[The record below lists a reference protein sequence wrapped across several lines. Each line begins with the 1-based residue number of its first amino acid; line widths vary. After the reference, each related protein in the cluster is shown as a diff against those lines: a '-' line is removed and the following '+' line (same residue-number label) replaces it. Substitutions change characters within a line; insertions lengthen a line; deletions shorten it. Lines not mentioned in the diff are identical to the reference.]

1 MVTDYRYSF
10 KLVHVYDSY
19 IDESI
24 IEIMENLLSCPLR
37 RHELNDAGP
46 TTCAKIN
53 LARVSRIA
61 LDSKIIDSNEQI
73 SKPHALR
80 KRTKRGSRTRSRG
93 ETGISSFRS
102 PPDNSHFD
110 AHAPPPFTLSKRDP
124 TFVPKVA
131 TNDRT
136 IIYWRKEE
144 GKFASIIFVS
154 AQSSLTLKRDC
165 YNDYEFLWRG
175 FQSFRGKTVI
185 NPRSR
190 SEEQRLSL

>member
-61 LDSKIIDSNEQI
+61 LDSKIIDSTEQI

-80 KRTKRGSRTRSRG
+80 KRTKRSSRTRSRG

-110 AHAPPPFTLSKRDP
+110 AHAPIPPPPPPPFTLRKRDP

-144 GKFASIIFVS
+144 EKFASIIFVS
-154 AQSSLTLKRDC
+154 AQSSLTLKRDTRR
-165 YNDYEFLWRG
+165 LL
-175 FQSFRGKTVI
+175 
-185 NPRSR
+185 
-190 SEEQRLSL
+190 QRL